1 MASHWNGSLISRLT
15 NVRSL
20 DLILNV
26 SYAECQSSQSPPCC
40 FPRKCQLWFRRRAPL
55 LAQTSF
61 CHFPFAISRLPCQ
74 KGKQAQNVTQLLRQH
89 QTCRPYVHHN
99 THLSNP
105 KPVLKP
111 HTSVQTSP
119 LGFLDLK
126 SLTKTQNTHFSWNPN
141 LRPPPKK
148 HDLKTLTLA
157 LNPTF
162 KPLTLV
168 WNTNKSLRKQ
178 FQNLTWNTNSL
189 RTLILAPNP
198 TLKLGPIQSWNPTLS
213 SIQAEAYP

>member
-119 LGFLDLK
+119 LGFLDHKTWSKKPNKDSKHSFFLK
-126 SLTKTQNTHFSWNPN
+126 PQFETTPKKTWLENPN
-141 LRPPPKK
+141 PGIKSYFQ
-148 HDLKTLTLA
+148 A
-157 LNPTF
+157 LNTC
-162 KPLTLV
+162 
-168 WNTNKSLRKQ
+168 
-178 FQNLTWNTNSL
+178 
-189 RTLILAPNP
+189 
-198 TLKLGPIQSWNPTLS
+198 LKH
-213 SIQAEAYP
+213 